1 VEPVAVGDAS
11 VVHYS
16 LGQLKGGFESF
27 AVVDGVKGSGLAEVG
42 GVGHGVEGGH
52 FRVVVGKALPGED
65 AVDEPPSP
73 LRSPE
78 DLPFLQVG
86 VVQLPPRPS
95 EVAPRPPVIS
105 PGVFCWA
112 G

>member
-1 VEPVAVGDAS
+1 LE
-11 VVHYS
+11 
-16 LGQLKGGFESF
+16 GGFDPF
-27 AVVDGVKGSGLAEVG
+27 AVVDGVKGGGLAEVG

-52 FRVVVGKALPGED
+52 FRVVVGKALSGED

-78 DLPFLQVG
+78 DLRFLQVG
-86 VVQLPPRPS
+86 VVQLPPG
-95 EVAPRPPVIS
+95 EVASQPPVRS